1 MPGQKS
7 EGFMVDAPN
16 SQYNRK
22 EARSY
27 ESNNRNRSAETGI
40 DMTQKGRRG
49 DKGQQSNTSGTV
61 WVGRQWKTKVDGGPP
76 WKTLKVRQQNSDLTQ

>member
-7 EGFMVDAPN
+7 EGFMVNAPN
-16 SQYNRK
+16 SWYNRK

-40 DMTQKGRRG
+40 DMTQKGRQG
-49 DKGQQSNTSGTV
+49 DKG
-61 WVGRQWKTKVDGGPP
+61 
-76 WKTLKVRQQNSDLTQ
+76 